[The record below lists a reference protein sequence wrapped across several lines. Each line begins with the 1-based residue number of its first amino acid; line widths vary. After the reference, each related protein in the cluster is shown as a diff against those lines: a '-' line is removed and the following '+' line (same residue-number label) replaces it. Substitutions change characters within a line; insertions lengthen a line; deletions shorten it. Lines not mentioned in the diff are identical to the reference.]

1 MLNAQQVNRNKIEK
15 INSDFLNNMKDFDD
29 KIRLK

>member
-15 INSDFLNNMKDFDD
+15 INSDFLNNMKDFDE
-29 KIRLK
+29 KLG